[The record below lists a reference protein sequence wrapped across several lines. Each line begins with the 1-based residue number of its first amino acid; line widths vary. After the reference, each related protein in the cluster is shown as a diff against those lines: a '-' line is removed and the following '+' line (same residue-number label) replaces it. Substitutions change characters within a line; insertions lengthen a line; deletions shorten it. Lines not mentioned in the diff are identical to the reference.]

1 MKLVNGKTQQFPVS
15 RFSSEDAQYIF
26 NWSEEGAFFLQH
38 CRSLTIEELLE
49 LRRYESF
56 KYERKG
62 NHIFVDGTLNEND
75 VTWMIDTGADSSLLH
90 LHWAKEYGCEIGPMD
105 KEIRGVGGKA
115 PAAATKIDNI
125 TLGDAELTN
134 RFLLSTDL
142 ARFQADDSLE
152 YVGLFGSDYMR
163 ELDAVITYRENRI
176 FLKPTK

>member
-1 MKLVNGKTQQFPVS
+1 M
-15 RFSSEDAQYIF
+15 
-26 NWSEEGAFFLQH
+26 
-38 CRSLTIEELLE
+38 
-49 LRRYESF
+49 
-56 KYERKG
+56 
-62 NHIFVDGTLNEND
+62 
-75 VTWMIDTGADSSLLH
+75 LH